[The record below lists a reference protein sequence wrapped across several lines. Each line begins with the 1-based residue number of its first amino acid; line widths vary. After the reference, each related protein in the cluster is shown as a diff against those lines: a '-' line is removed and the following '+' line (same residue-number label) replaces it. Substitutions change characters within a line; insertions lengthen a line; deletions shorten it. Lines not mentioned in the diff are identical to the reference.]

1 MGCSATVN
9 FLVTTHS
16 SYILSSANLLI
27 QSASVE
33 NHIGVNIN
41 EETIIQKAAQNI
53 TTKDSAY
60 KIGEDDKDTLKDIV
74 DQTSGLIE
82 SIEIDTISQ
91 KTNEESD
98 KLDILEMKYDL
109 QGITGMPC

>member
-1 MGCSATVN
+1 MKI
-9 FLVTTHS
+9 
-16 SYILSSANLLI
+16 ILESIKTKRLLFRKQLRI
-27 QSASVE
+27 SP
-33 NHIGVNIN
+33 
-41 EETIIQKAAQNI
+41 QKI
-53 TTKDSAY
+53 SAY

-91 KTNEESD
+91 EINEESD

-109 QGITGMPC
+109 

>member
-1 MGCSATVN
+1 MKI
-9 FLVTTHS
+9 
-16 SYILSSANLLI
+16 ILESTKTKRLLFRKQFRI
-27 QSASVE
+27 SP
-33 NHIGVNIN
+33 
-41 EETIIQKAAQNI
+41 QKI
-53 TTKDSAY
+53 SAY

-109 QGITGMPC
+109 